1 MTMHVAGLILAR
13 GGSKG
18 IPLKNLA
25 LLKGTP
31 LLLWA
36 LRTMSQCK
44 GLTSIW
50 VSSDHPDILQLA
62 LENGAQVHRRSA
74 ETSSDGATSL
84 EAINE
89 FLASHP
95 EVDVVALIQCTS
107 PFVRVAHLN
116 EAIAKMTAGC
126 CDSVFSVTRSHS
138 LRWMQLAEPKI
149 ESSSSGSGRAT
160 VDAAEIR
167 AVNFDPHCRPKRQD
181 WNGDLVEN
189 GAFYL
194 SSVQLLRQGLIQGG
208 KISFVEMSAEC
219 SIDIDTGYDLWLAE
233 QQASYFN
240 IEPGGG
246 EYIQTFFPATL

>member
-1 MTMHVAGLILAR
+1 MTLHVAGLILAR

-36 LRTMSQCK
+36 LKTMSRCQ

-50 VSSDHPDILQLA
+50 VSSDHQDILQLA
-62 LENGAQVHRRSA
+62 LENGAKVHRRSA
-74 ETSSDGATSL
+74 ETSSDGASSL
-84 EAINE
+84 DAITE
-89 FLASHP
+89 FLSTHP
-95 EVDVVALIQCTS
+95 
-107 PFVRVAHLN
+107 
-116 EAIAKMTAGC
+116 G
-126 CDSVFSVTRSHS
+126 
-138 LRWMQLAEPKI
+138 
-149 ESSSSGSGRAT
+149 AT
-160 VDAAEIR
+160 VAEIR

-194 SSVQLLRQGLIQGG
+194 SSVQLLRKGLIQGG

-219 SIDIDTGYDLWLAE
+219 SIDIDTVYDLWLAE
-233 QQASYFN
+233 QQASYFG
-240 IEPGGG
+240 IEPGG
-246 EYIQTFFPATL
+246 EEL